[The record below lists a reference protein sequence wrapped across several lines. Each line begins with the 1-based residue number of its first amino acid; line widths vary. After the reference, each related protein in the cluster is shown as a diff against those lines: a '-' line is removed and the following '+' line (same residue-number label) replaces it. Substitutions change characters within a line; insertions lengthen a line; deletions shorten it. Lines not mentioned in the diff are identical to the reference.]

1 MNKYTFPYQL
11 FWCIVSALIGAIIGF
26 FCDFFS
32 SVGPNIECIKNDLRK
47 IYERSESMDESIY
60 EIEGN
65 YLKRDEE
72 GCSCI
77 VGVSSEMEG
86 NYVSVYKGNKL
97 NLKSGDIIFITN
109 PYGKYTPTIKFVVY
123 LMEENLDNKSSADLY
138 VSREGI
144 SKLDI
149 SPREVKRKGIFNM
162 TMLRHS
168 KDSSGKK
175 NSRLGN
181 EETK

>member
-1 MNKYTFPYQL
+1 MERHGFINKV
-11 FWCIVSALIGAIIGF
+11 FWCIISAFVGAMIGF
-26 FCDFFS
+26 CFDFFNQ
-32 SVGPNIECIKNDLRK
+32 VGPNIECIKNDLKK
-47 IYERSESMDESIY
+47 IAEWSESMDESIL

-77 VGVSSEMEG
+77 VGVSNDLEG

-109 PYGKYTPTIKFVVY
+109 PYGKFTPTIKFVVY
-123 LMEENLDNKSSADLY
+123 LMEEDTNNKSSADLY

-144 SKLDI
+144 DKLDVT
-149 SPREVKRKGIFNM
+149 PQEVRKKGIFNM
-162 TMLRHS
+162 TMLRYPNNKS
-168 KDSSGKK
+168 ERKK
-175 NSRLGN
+175 NRMEN
-181 EETK
+181 NETK